1 MLTAGLL
8 TAGLRF
14 CVGGRVWAVR
24 GRESGQGVGLPGRG
38 RDVGCFGGIVHW
50 QDRWEIGAE
59 YPEP

>member
-1 MLTAGLL
+1 M
-8 TAGLRF
+8 
-14 CVGGRVWAVR
+14 
-24 GRESGQGVGLPGRG
+24 GVPGKG